1 MQWWR
6 WNFWVGFW
14 TILWVFNTPN
24 SFKVHREWLGIPQST
39 PFYKFCAWKREDAAL
54 TWLSQTSW
62 VQRQGI
68 IVVPDAYTFLC
79 VWCCVNLFFFDK
91 RVSTFQM
98 HILSLCVVL
107 CQSFLSSIT
116 QLTHVYWEH
125 VFKQLYKKM
134 QITLLEQWSLS
145 F

>member
-39 PFYKFCAWKREDAAL
+39 PFYKFCAWKREDAAF

-68 IVVPDAYTFLC
+68 IILPDAYTFLC
-79 VWCCVNLFFFDK
+79 VWCCVNLFFFVK
-91 RVSTFQM
+91 RVST
-98 HILSLCVVL
+98 
-107 CQSFLSSIT
+107 FLSSIT
-116 QLTHVYWEH
+116 QLTHVYLGH
-125 VFKQLYKKM
+125 VFKQFYQKNTNNIIKTMVLNFQNFKY
-134 QITLLEQWSLS
+134 
-145 F
+145 FYN